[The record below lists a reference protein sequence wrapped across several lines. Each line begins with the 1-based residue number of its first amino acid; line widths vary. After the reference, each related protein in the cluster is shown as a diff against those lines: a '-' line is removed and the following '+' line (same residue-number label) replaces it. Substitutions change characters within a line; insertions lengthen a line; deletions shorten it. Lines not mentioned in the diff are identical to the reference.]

1 MAIAFPQ
8 EMCLNDEPAQTF
20 ALTTHGLVCTSRGD
34 LVVVPLSHLVGVTRN
49 GPRLS
54 LVSYDLD
61 LVRKAAACC
70 CWPRSAGNAR
80 ARSVDVLDCGSD
92 SMAAEWERQ
101 LWDLLLPPSRRNHKH
116 THERHF
122 LVLLNPNSG
131 VGDSHSI
138 YNRDCALA
146 FQDAGIKTT
155 ILVTDRAGHAS
166 EYCEAN
172 EDIPKLDGIV
182 VVSGDGMMFECLQ
195 GLMKRPDWATVMRT
209 VALGIIP
216 AGSGNGLAHSVAHL
230 AKGRMGSPLVNAVLI
245 AKGNKSPLDI
255 CMIDHASRGRLYS
268 FLSLEYGIACEVDIG
283 SEYMRSLGEVR
294 FTLQVLKLLVNPHS
308 TQVKLSYLPAADASS
323 KLDSYWDSGGS
334 IDPQGPQSLL
344 PAGSESEWETI
355 EDSVYLM
362 WNCNV
367 AWMSSSAHVAPAS
380 RANDGHHQICM
391 YRKQPQRD
399 RARIDMAR
407 FFIALDNGSHVDM
420 PRLDVFATR
429 AYCIDPIPPAPGKHR
444 TMVAVDGEEVPLERM
459 RFEIL
464 PGLATIMGLPPP
476 APASGSAYGMV

>member
-8 EMCLNDEPAQTF
+8 EMSLNDQPAQTF
-20 ALTTHGLVCTSRGD
+20 ALSTGGLVCTSRGD
-34 LVVVPLSHLVGVTRN
+34 LVVVPLSRLVGVTRT
-49 GPRLS
+49 GARLN

-61 LVRKAAACC
+61 QVQKGGCC
-70 CWPRSAGNAR
+70 CWPKSASTSNAR
-80 ARSVDVLDCGSD
+80 ARNVDVLDCGSD
-92 SMAAEWERQ
+92 SVATEWERQ
-101 LWDLLLPPSRRNHKH
+101 VWDLLLPPSRRNRKH

-122 LVLLNPNSG
+122 LVFLNPNSG
-131 VGDSHSI
+131 VGDSHHI
-138 YNRDCALA
+138 YNQHCAMT

-155 ILVTDRAGHAS
+155 ILITDRAGHAS
-166 EYCEAN
+166 EYCESNA
-172 EDIPKLDGIV
+172 DIPNLDGIV

-195 GLMKRPDWATVMRT
+195 GLMKRPDWAAVMQT

-230 AKGRMGSPLVNAVLI
+230 AGGMMGSPLVNAVLI

-308 TQVKLSYLPAADASS
+308 TRVKLSYLPATSS
-323 KLDSYWDSGGS
+323 PKLDSYWDCGGS

-344 PAGSESEWETI
+344 PADSESEWEII

-367 AWMSSSAHVAPAS
+367 AWMSSSAHVAPTS
-380 RANDGHHQICM
+380 RANDGHHQICL
-391 YRKQPQRD
+391 YRKQPLRD
-399 RARIDMAR
+399 RARIDMAK
-407 FFIALDNGSHVDM
+407 FFIALENGSHVEM
-420 PRLDVFATR
+420 PRLEMFPTR
-429 AYCIDPIPPAPGKHR
+429 AYCIEPIPPAPGKHQ

-464 PGLATIMGLPPP
+464 PGLATIMGLPTPP
-476 APASGSAYGMV
+476 SSAYGLV